1 MQTLSFLCRWVTHRR
16 VSTVTEFN
24 NSLDIGGTERP
35 CRVCETSKW
44 NCSRQNYR
52 IIHLIQLYSL
62 FYTSELLTGELL
74 RWPTLTTHLILEV
87 HRVPAGFWRTSKWTC
102 SGQNHRIRHL
112 IQLCSSWLNGAFFTV
127 QHMHYFIVCVQRLL
141 NSFFEGG
148 PRLVTLS
155 VL

>member
-35 CRVCETSKW
+35 CRVWKTSKW
-44 NCSRQNYR
+44 TCRRQNHR
-52 IIHLIQLYSL
+52 IIHLKQLYSL

-112 IQLCSSWLNGAFFTV
+112 IQLCSSWLNGAFF
-127 QHMHYFIVCVQRLL
+127 HCSAYALLYSVCAETFELY
-141 NSFFEGG
+141 FEGG